1 MISRRGLLIGAGLLA
16 APHIVRAAGPVTLM
30 VGARQG
36 TAADR
41 EARAFLPQ
49 LARHLPG
56 AIEIHNLPGDAGM
69 RALRAVTDAARDG
82 SVLGWTSTPSLSA
95 RVVDHGAD
103 EVVSRLNL
111 LGAVQKEPI
120 VFVSAPAAQL
130 GSAQDLIARS
140 AEDADAVPLGTPP
153 PGSPPHLAALRLQ
166 AIAGSRLNIVAF
178 PSAEA
183 ARQAAVAGNVAAAAL
198 GLASA
203 IADLSEERL
212 VGLGVAAKNRAE
224 ALPDLPTLRDAG
236 LELSA
241 FIRRGLVGPVGMGG
255 AAAIEAALQAVVAD
269 DEFRDAAVARGFV
282 ATWIDGPLWASIV
295 ATERAELAKLWAT
308 EPWLQAV
315 DG

>member
-1 MISRRGLLIGAGLLA
+1 MISRRGLLIGGALLA
-16 APHIVRAAGPVTLM
+16 APRIVRAAGAVTLI

-41 EARAFLPQ
+41 EARAFVPY
-49 LARHLPG
+49 LARHRSG
-56 AIEIHNLPGDAGM
+56 AIEIRNMPGDAGM
-69 RALRAVTDAARDG
+69 RALHAVTDGAQDG

-95 RVVDHGAD
+95 RMVDRGAD
-103 EVVSRLNL
+103 DILSRLTL

-140 AEDADAVPLGTPP
+140 ADDADAVPLATPP

-166 AIAGSRLNIVAF
+166 AVAGSRLNIVAF

-183 ARQAAVAGNVAAAAL
+183 ARQAALAGNVAAAAL
-198 GLASA
+198 GLATA
-203 IADLSEERL
+203 VADLREEKL
-212 VGLGVAAKNRAE
+212 VGLGVAAKDRAE
-224 ALPDLPTLRDAG
+224 ALPDLPTLRDSG

-241 FIRRGLVGPVGMGG
+241 FMRRGLVGPAKVAG
-255 AAAIEAALQAVVAD
+255 AADIASALQAVVAD
-269 DEFRDAAVARGFV
+269 AVFRDGAPERGFV
-282 ATWIDGPLWASIV
+282 ATWIDGARWAAISE
-295 ATERAELAKLWAT
+295 AERTELAKLWAT
-308 EPWLQAV
+308 EPWLQAD

>member
-1 MISRRGLLIGAGLLA
+1 VITRRSLLIGGALLT
-16 APHIVRAAGPVTLM
+16 APRIVRASGMVTLM

-56 AIEIHNLPGDAGM
+56 AIEIRNMHGDAGM
-69 RALRAVTDAARDG
+69 RALRAVADAPRDG
-82 SVLGWTSTPSLSA
+82 SVLGWTSTPSLAA
-95 RVVDHGAD
+95 RMVDRGAD
-103 EVVSRLNL
+103 ELLPRLAL

-130 GSAQDLIARS
+130 GTAQDLIARS

-153 PGSPPHLAALRLQ
+153 PGSPPHFAALRLQ
-166 AIAGSRLNIVAF
+166 AVAGSRLNIVAF

-183 ARQAAVAGNVAAAAL
+183 ARQAALAGNVAAAAL
-198 GLASA
+198 GLATA
-203 IADLSEERL
+203 IGDLGEERL

-224 ALPDLPTLRDAG
+224 ALPDLPTLRDSG

-241 FIRRGLVGPVGMGG
+241 FIRRGLVGPAGMGAG
-255 AAAIEAALQAVVAD
+255 DIVAALQTVVAD
-269 DEFRDAAVARGFV
+269 EEFRAAAVARGFV
-282 ATWIDGPLWASIV
+282 ATWIDGALWRSI
-295 ATERAELAKLWAT
+295 AQAEREELAKLWET
-308 EPWLQAV
+308 EPWLQAG

>member
-1 MISRRGLLIGAGLLA
+1 MISRRGLLIGGALLA
-16 APHIVRAAGPVTLM
+16 TPRLARAERTVRLM

-41 EARAFLPQ
+41 EARAFVPY

-56 AIEIHNLPGDAGM
+56 AIEIHNMPGDAGM
-69 RALRAVTDAARDG
+69 RSLRSVADAVQDG
-82 SVLGWTSTPSLSA
+82 SVLGWISTPSLSA
-95 RVVDHGAD
+95 RLVDREAG
-103 EVVSRLNL
+103 EVVSRLKL
-111 LGAVQKEPI
+111 IGAVQKEPI

-166 AIAGSRLNIVAF
+166 AVAGSRLNIVAF

-183 ARQAAVAGNVAAAAL
+183 ARQAALAGNVAAAAL
-198 GLASA
+198 GLATA
-203 IADLSEERL
+203 IADLSEEKL

-224 ALPDLPTLRDAG
+224 ALPDLPTLRDSG

-241 FIRRGLVGPVGMGG
+241 FMRRGLVGPAGIG
-255 AAAIEAALQAVVAD
+255 AADIEAALRAVVAD
-269 DEFRDAAVARGFV
+269 DAFRDAAVARGFV
-282 ATWIDGPLWASIV
+282 ATWIDGAQWGSIV
-295 ATERAELAKLWAT
+295 ETERVELAKLWAT
-308 EPWLQAV
+308 EPWLQAD